1 MELLHPVKV
10 LVILLYLYLADK
22 AYGVNVRPFMLRV
35 GACVFGGLLLG
46 FTFASDWGG
55 EKVLLLKR
63 HRAEVSMS
71 LWERHKPQPSMTTLG
86 PDDLTVGRENSGS
99 FWPDKYG
106 PVLSESIREGIYKL
120 PEIPIA
126 Y

>member
-1 MELLHPVKV
+1 MELLHPVKD
-10 LVILLYLYLADK
+10 LVILLYLYLVDK
-22 AYGVNVRPFMLRV
+22 FYGVNIRPPMLRI

-71 LWERHKPQPSMTTLG
+71 LWERHKPQPFVTTLD
-86 PDDLTVGRENSGS
+86 PDDLTVGRETRDS
-99 FWPDKYG
+99 FWPDAYG

-120 PEIPIA
+120 PELPIA